1 MKKVIRL
8 TESDLVKIVKRV
20 LNEQVPMSNVRD
32 NTNVVPH
39 RIKSPSETAKYYK
52 ESTELTRQGCTQTDY
67 ELEDFEIEKGECF
80 SKNNKSLEFLV
91 KKKSGNNNIRLDRRD
106 GFSWDTFL
114 DNSDGFNYDK
124 VLQSIPDAVLLDD
137 NRNRGLYYFCD
148 KNPMD
153 RKSNFIYLHKEK
165 VGSTAYYDYHLK
177 STIPLKKSAGN
188 YNKTTITLDT
198 PLRKFFCSG
207 R

>member
-32 NTNVVPH
+32 NTNVVPP

-67 ELEDFEIEKGECF
+67 ELDNFEIEKGECF
-80 SKNNKSLEFLV
+80 SKNNKSLKFLID
-91 KKKSGNNNIRLDRRD
+91 KKTEGVLIRYRGEELNN
-106 GFSWDTFL
+106 
-114 DNSDGFNYDK
+114 DK
-124 VLQSIPDAVLLDD
+124 ILQSIPDAVLLDD
-137 NRNRGLYYFCD
+137 NEKKGLYYFCD

-153 RKSNFIYLHKEK
+153 RESNFIYLYTNLVNGKYK
-165 VGSTAYYDYHLK
+165 KYHLQ

-188 YNKTTITLDT
+188 SNEITITLDT